1 MQLPEAIT
9 ERFPFLEQLEEPWAP
24 MPRVALVAWVIFYA
38 FVMIELVNHG
48 SFPGLMD
55 GVFVP
60 IHEGGHLIFR
70 LFGEFLCV
78 AGGTFMQLF
87 VPFALACSFAW
98 RRQPQGV
105 AFCLFFM
112 FEQFFPI
119 ATYMADARTLD
130 LPLLTVGDA
139 EYVIHDWEYLF
150 GRFHVLQ
157 YDTTIASAMR
167 TMGWLGMLG
176 VCLWLVW
183 RGLNDVAP
191 VRVPDAVSTY
201 AVVATPARD
210 VVAKRVPA
218 QLPLAFGAPRA
229 TQTPQAGQALSPATS
244 PQPQEKATTPETVAA
259 TRTTQ

>member
-1 MQLPEAIT
+1 
-9 ERFPFLEQLEEPWAP
+9 
-24 MPRVALVAWVIFYA
+24 
-38 FVMIELVNHG
+38 
-48 SFPGLMD
+48 
-55 GVFVP
+55 
-60 IHEGGHLIFR
+60 
-70 LFGEFLCV
+70 
-78 AGGTFMQLF
+78 MQLF

-98 RRQPQGV
+98 RREAQGV

-119 ATYMADARTLD
+119 ATYMADARRLD

-167 TMGWLGMLG
+167 TMGWLGMLC

-191 VRVPDAVSTY
+191 ARAPVAANAAVEI
-201 AVVATPARD
+201 ARPARD
-210 VVAKRVPA
+210 TVAKRVPV
-218 QLPLAFGAPRA
+218 QLLLAFGARRVS
-229 TQTPQAGQALSPATS
+229 QTLQTAATS
-244 PQPQEKATTPETVAA
+244 PERETSEAVP
-259 TRTTQ
+259 TSRTNQ

>member
-1 MQLPEAIT
+1 VQIPEAIT
-9 ERFPFLEQLEEPWAP
+9 ERFPFLEPLEEPWAP
-24 MPRVALVAWVIFYA
+24 MPRVALMAWVIFYV

-70 LFGEFLCV
+70 VFGEFLCV
-78 AGGTFMQLF
+78 AGGTFMQLC

-98 RRQPQGV
+98 RREAQGV

-119 ATYMADARTLD
+119 ATYMADARRLD

-183 RGLNDVAP
+183 RGVNDVAP
-191 VRVPDAVSTY
+191 ARAPITANARVEIAR
-201 AVVATPARD
+201 PARD
-210 VVAKRVPA
+210 AVAKRVPV
-218 QLPLAFGAPRA
+218 QLPLEFGARRVS
-229 TQTPQAGQALSPATS
+229 QTLQTAATS
-244 PQPQEKATTPETVAA
+244 PERETSEAVP
-259 TRTTQ
+259 TSQTNQ